1 MRMEIIF
8 LKEKNNWKLQWSIKT
23 EAEFPVMFKKKSCG
37 ISMGLRVFD
46 LGISTKESHI
56 ILQNF
61 EH

>member
-23 EAEFPVMFKKKSCG
+23 EAEFPVMFKTKIMWNFYGS
-37 ISMGLRVFD
+37 SFFD
-46 LGISTKESHI
+46 LRISTKGSHI

-61 EH
+61 EQ